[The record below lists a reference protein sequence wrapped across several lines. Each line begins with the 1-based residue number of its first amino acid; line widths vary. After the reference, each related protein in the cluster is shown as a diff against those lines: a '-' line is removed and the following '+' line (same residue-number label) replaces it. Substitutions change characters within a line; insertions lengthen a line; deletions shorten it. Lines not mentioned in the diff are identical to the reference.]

1 MSPELQYMEWILQ
14 ELKEIKEGINKQQ
27 ESIIGI
33 KESIKNQQEI
43 FSNIKDRIKNIQI
56 DVNDIKYQRKY

>member
-33 KESIKNQQEI
+33 KESIKNQ
-43 FSNIKDRIKNIQI
+43 
-56 DVNDIKYQRKY
+56 